1 MLQLDAIYKAAHVLK
16 EVVRR
21 TDLIYAPQINPES
34 TVYLKPENLQL
45 TGSFKVR
52 GAYYKISQL
61 SDEEKAR
68 GVIACSAGNHA
79 QGVALAATK
88 CGIKSLICLPEG
100 APISKVEATKHYG
113 AEVCLVPGVY
123 DDAYQKALQ
132 LRDEKGYTFVHP
144 FDDEN
149 VIAGQGTIGLELLEE
164 MPDVE
169 VVIVP
174 IGGGAETSIQLTNA
188 LEKLIDSGIQLGER
202 VLGALIIFIIGKFLV
217 NWLNRLFARILEKRK
232 VDPSIQSFLKSMVN
246 ILLLIMLILAVI
258 GKLGIEL
265 TGFAALL
272 ASAGVAIGMAL
283 SGNLQN
289 FAGGLI
295 ILLFRPYKVGD
306 FIEASTG
313 ASGTVKEIQIFH
325 TILITADNKMIYV
338 PNGAM
343 SSGVITNYS
352 KLDTRRIEW
361 NFGVD
366 YGEDY
371 NKVEKVL
378 REIIANDKR
387 ILTSPA
393 PFIELG
399 ELAASSVNIKIR
411 VWVNSSDYW
420 NVFFSMNQTV
430 YTTFNKEGINFP
442 FPQLTVHQA

>member
-1 MLQLDAIYKAAHVLK
+1 MLLLSSTETTV
-16 EVVRR
+16 
-21 TDLIYAPQINPES
+21 QI
-34 TVYLKPENLQL
+34 
-45 TGSFKVR
+45 
-52 GAYYKISQL
+52 
-61 SDEEKAR
+61 
-68 GVIACSAGNHA
+68 
-79 QGVALAATK
+79 
-88 CGIKSLICLPEG
+88 
-100 APISKVEATKHYG
+100 
-113 AEVCLVPGVY
+113 
-123 DDAYQKALQ
+123 
-132 LRDEKGYTFVHP
+132 
-144 FDDEN
+144 
-149 VIAGQGTIGLELLEE
+149 
-164 MPDVE
+164 
-169 VVIVP
+169 
-174 IGGGAETSIQLTNA
+174 TNA

-202 VLGALIIFIIGKFLV
+202 LLAAIIIFVVGKFLV

-232 VDPSIQSFLKSMVN
+232 VDASIQSFLKSMVN

-306 FIEASTG
+306 FIEASAGT
-313 ASGTVKEIQIFH
+313 SGTVKEIQIFH
-325 TILITADNKMIYV
+325 TILITPDNKMVYV
-338 PNGAM
+338 PNGSM

-352 KLDTRRIEW
+352 NMDTRRLEW

-371 NKVEKVL
+371 SRVEKVL
-378 REIIANDKR
+378 RSIIEADKR
-387 ILTSPA
+387 ILAAPA

-411 VWVNSSDYW
+411 VWVKSSDYW
-420 NVFFSMNQTV
+420 DVFFYMNQTV
-430 YTTFNKEGINFP
+430 YATFNKEGINFP

>member
-1 MLQLDAIYKAAHVLK
+1 ML
-16 EVVRR
+16 
-21 TDLIYAPQINPES
+21 
-34 TVYLKPENLQL
+34 
-45 TGSFKVR
+45 
-52 GAYYKISQL
+52 
-61 SDEEKAR
+61 
-68 GVIACSAGNHA
+68 
-79 QGVALAATK
+79 LA
-88 CGIKSLICLPEG
+88 S
-100 APISKVEATKHYG
+100 
-113 AEVCLVPGVY
+113 
-123 DDAYQKALQ
+123 
-132 LRDEKGYTFVHP
+132 
-144 FDDEN
+144 
-149 VIAGQGTIGLELLEE
+149 
-164 MPDVE
+164 
-169 VVIVP
+169 
-174 IGGGAETSIQLTNA
+174 ETSIQLTNA

-430 YTTFNKEGINFP
+430 YTTFNK
-442 FPQLTVHQA
+442 

>member
-1 MLQLDAIYKAAHVLK
+1 ML
-16 EVVRR
+16 
-21 TDLIYAPQINPES
+21 
-34 TVYLKPENLQL
+34 
-45 TGSFKVR
+45 
-52 GAYYKISQL
+52 
-61 SDEEKAR
+61 
-68 GVIACSAGNHA
+68 
-79 QGVALAATK
+79 LA
-88 CGIKSLICLPEG
+88 S
-100 APISKVEATKHYG
+100 
-113 AEVCLVPGVY
+113 
-123 DDAYQKALQ
+123 
-132 LRDEKGYTFVHP
+132 
-144 FDDEN
+144 
-149 VIAGQGTIGLELLEE
+149 
-164 MPDVE
+164 
-169 VVIVP
+169 
-174 IGGGAETSIQLTNA
+174 ETSIQLTNA

-202 VLGALIIFIIGKFLV
+202 VLGALIIFIIGKFLI

-387 ILTSPA
+387 IHTSPP

-399 ELAASSVNIKIR
+399 ELNAISVNIKIR
-411 VWVNSSDYW
+411 
-420 NVFFSMNQTV
+420 
-430 YTTFNKEGINFP
+430 E
-442 FPQLTVHQA
+442 